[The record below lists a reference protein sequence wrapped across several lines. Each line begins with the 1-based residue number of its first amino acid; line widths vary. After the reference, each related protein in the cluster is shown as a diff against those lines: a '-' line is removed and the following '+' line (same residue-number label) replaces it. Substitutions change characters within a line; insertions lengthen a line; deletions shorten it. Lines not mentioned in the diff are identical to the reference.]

1 MTTSSWQFFFI
12 FTLCC
17 LVIQAFY
24 AMMEMACVSFN
35 KVRLQ
40 YYISK
45 DMKRAH
51 WLSYLLTHP
60 SQLFGTTLIG
70 VNAALQLGSEASR
83 RFYESVGLS
92 PDWAPLSQIFL
103 VLIFAE
109 IAPLLA
115 GRRYPEH
122 TAMLGIPILY
132 FSSLLLKPII
142 FSFDLL
148 CRFCNWLIG
157 SPKAQGLYLSREEFQ
172 KILEAREE
180 AEPEEFHKVVSNIFT
195 LKNKIAKELM
205 QPLAQVKKITSATTV
220 GEVRYLLKAS
230 YSPYLPLYIQKPH
243 NIVGIIYPR
252 DLLRLKDQVL
262 VRHHARSPW
271 FVTEKTSILQILKQ
285 FRRNNQSVAV
295 ILNER
300 GLAIGILTLDA
311 IIDEIFGSYDQWDSF
326 EEVEPLM
333 HDLSPTQEVLVERS
347 FPGEMKI
354 ADFNRQFNVHL
365 NSRGT
370 ETLEELLI
378 QELGHTPIKG
388 ESIRIDDFELTVE
401 EGSLLGIK
409 TISIK
414 SL

>member
-1 MTTSSWQFFFI
+1 MRADSWGFFLLL
-12 FTLCC
+12 TLCC
-17 LVIQAFY
+17 LCVQAFY
-24 AMMEMACVSFN
+24 AMMEMAAVSFS

-45 DMKRAH
+45 DLQRAH

-60 SQLFGTTLIG
+60 AQLFGTSLIG
-70 VNAALQLGSEASR
+70 VNTALQLGSEASR
-83 RFYESVGLS
+83 RFYEAMGLS

-122 TAMLGIPILY
+122 VAMLGVPILY
-132 FSSLLLKPII
+132 FSSLVLKPII

-148 CRFCNWLIG
+148 CRFSNWLVG
-157 SPKAQGLYLSREEFQ
+157 SPKPQGLYLSREELQ

-180 AEPEEFHKVVSNIFT
+180 AEPEEFHDVVSNIFS
-195 LKNKIAKELM
+195 LKNKTAKELM
-205 QPLAQVKKITSATTV
+205 QPLSQVQMISSGATV
-220 GEVRYLLKAS
+220 GDVRHLLSMS
-230 YSPYLPLYIQKPH
+230 YTPYLPIYVQQVH

-252 DLLRLKDQVL
+252 DLLRLKDQSQ
-262 VRHHARSPW
+262 VRMYARPPW
-271 FVTEKTSILQILKQ
+271 FITEKTSILQILKQ

-295 ILNER
+295 VLNER
-300 GLAIGILTLDA
+300 GLAVGLLTLDA
-311 IIDEIFGSYDQWDSF
+311 IIDEIFGRLDQWDSF
-326 EEVEPLM
+326 EEVEPHI
-333 HDLSPTQEVLVERS
+333 HDILVERS

-354 ADFNRQFNVHL
+354 ADFNRQFQVHL
-365 NSRGT
+365 NPHGA
-370 ETLEELLI
+370 ETLEELVV
-378 QELGHTPIKG
+378 QELGHPPTKG
-388 ESIRIDDFELTVE
+388 DSVRLDEFELTVE
-401 EGSLLGIK
+401 EITLLGIK